1 MADER
6 AEVGIKPAIPIF
18 RIFSVEKAMEFYLGF
33 LGFNLDWE
41 HRFSETMPLYA
52 QVSRDGLTLHLS
64 EHAGDTTPGT
74 RIFVPVGDATLLQAE
89 LAGRNYA
96 YMKPGLETVP
106 WGLEVTATDP
116 FANRITFC
124 EQRS

>member
-74 RIFVPVGDATLLQAE
+74 RIFVPVGDATSLQAE
-89 LAGRNYA
+89 LAGRNYT

-106 WGLEVTATDP
+106 WGPEVTVRDP

>member
-1 MADER
+1 MADTR
-6 AEVGIKPAIPIF
+6 APVGIKPAIPIF

-33 LGFNLDWE
+33 LGFKLDWE
-41 HRFSETMPLYA
+41 HRFSEGAPLYA
-52 QVSRDGLTLHLS
+52 QVSREGLTLHLS

-74 RIFVPVGDATLLQAE
+74 RIFVPIGDAKALQAE
-89 LAGRNYA
+89 LSSRNYA
-96 YMKPGLETVP
+96 HMNPGLETAP
-106 WGLEVTATDP
+106 WGLEVTVTDP